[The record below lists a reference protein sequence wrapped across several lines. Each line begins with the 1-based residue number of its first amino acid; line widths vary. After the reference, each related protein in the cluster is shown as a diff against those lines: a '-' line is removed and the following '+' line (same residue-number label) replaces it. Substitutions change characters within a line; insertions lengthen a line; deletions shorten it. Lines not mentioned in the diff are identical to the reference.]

1 MKRSLNS
8 RHSWNLHSLHSLT
21 ACHPCDICC
30 TVRSKCVV
38 NEVTVNVWH
47 ARVVSLTYLGDLV
60 ESSPMVLCHPWMQA
74 LTREKALTL
83 KLILVPGCPS
93 APISASAFFKT
104 VEGHTT
110 KHQSKGPLKISSH
123 FKPTKARNYADIKCL
138 ADWMGSSGDQSQR
151 ACNCHVSACEHK
163 ISLVLQLCHALPFS
177 ILQWYSS
184 VDSTHTRYHMLY
196 HVITCYHCV
205 LRLFVMWIDVNSVRQ
220 ESCMS
225 GRSMHG
231 WRSWRKWAPAA
242 HASVG

>member
-1 MKRSLNS
+1 
-8 RHSWNLHSLHSLT
+8 
-21 ACHPCDICC
+21 
-30 TVRSKCVV
+30 
-38 NEVTVNVWH
+38 
-47 ARVVSLTYLGDLV
+47 
-60 ESSPMVLCHPWMQA
+60 MQA

-196 HVITCYHCV
+196 HVITCFDC
-205 LRLFVMWIDVNSVRQ
+205 L
-220 ESCMS
+220 SCE
-225 GRSMHG
+225 
-231 WRSWRKWAPAA
+231 
-242 HASVG
+242 

>member
-110 KHQSKGPLKISSH
+110 KHQSKGPLKISSPQ
-123 FKPTKARNYADIKCL
+123 KPGIMPTSNAWQIGWGRAATNRSVPAIAMSAHVNTRFRWCCSFAMLCL
-138 ADWMGSSGDQSQR
+138 SVFCSGIR
-151 ACNCHVSACEHK
+151 
-163 ISLVLQLCHALPFS
+163 QLTAL
-177 ILQWYSS
+177 I
-184 VDSTHTRYHMLY
+184 
-196 HVITCYHCV
+196 HVITCYIMLSHVITVFFDC
-205 LRLFVMWIDVNSVRQ
+205 L
-220 ESCMS
+220 SCE
-225 GRSMHG
+225 
-231 WRSWRKWAPAA
+231 
-242 HASVG
+242 